1 MERMIIDAET
11 DKDTPRMSENELNRA
26 VFLDRVAD
34 LANSAGDKDERELLD
49 RLCGWLHRV
58 EFAE

>member
-1 MERMIIDAET
+1 MTEC
-11 DKDTPRMSENELNRA
+11 A
-26 VFLDRVAD
+26 VWPCPGYFADISANNTEDR
-34 LANSAGDKDERELLD
+34 DERELLD